1 MKSLESEGNHCVKGT
16 VQLDEQEALERE
28 IRAKWESF
36 RPSFDEWAALNGEPL
51 SEFDRIV
58 DGQVEHTRVNYQKE
72 RASKELKD
80 SSVIWGGI
88 TPQEGASL
96 QKLLDGNSQEADL
109 HRFLEDH
116 PKFLVQVLG
125 GGHGRYQLSKKRL
138 GAELVPDFLVA
149 EESSIGI
156 EWHAV
161 EIESP
166 HSKVFRQNGLPASQ
180 VIHAIGQI
188 RDWQQWLMDN
198 IDYARRSTEQNG
210 LGLVGI
216 DSRVPG
222 LIIIGR
228 RQQYPS
234 RYNEFRRQMIDR
246 ERIVIHSYDWL
257 VDVARSN
264 NGGWLPGELRGRG

>member
-1 MKSLESEGNHCVKGT
+1 MSNDGGGAQS
-16 VQLDEQEALERE
+16 DEQESLERE
-28 IRAKWESF
+28 TRAKWESL
-36 RPSFDEWAALNGEPL
+36 RPSYNEWAVANGEPL

-58 DGQVEHTRVNYQKE
+58 DDQVEYARAGYHKD
-72 RASKELKD
+72 RASRELEE
-80 SSVIWGGI
+80 SSVVWDRL
-88 TPQEGASL
+88 TPQHGSSL
-96 QKLLDGNSQEADL
+96 QELLDKNPQEAEM
-109 HRFLEDH
+109 HSFLEAH
-116 PKFLVQVLG
+116 PEYLVQVMG

-138 GAELVPDFLVA
+138 GAEFVPDFLVA
-149 EESSIGI
+149 EMSSIGI

-166 HSKVFRQNGLPASQ
+166 RSAALRKDGLPAAGLNQ
-180 VIHAIGQI
+180 AIGQI
-188 RDWQQWLMDN
+188 RDWRQWLMDN
-198 IDYARRSTEQNG
+198 IDYARRPKERNG
-210 LGLVGI
+210 IGLVGI

-228 RQQYPS
+228 RPEYPS

-264 NGGWLPGELRGRG
+264 KSGSLTGELRRLE